1 MLQLFGKSFH
11 NVPSCFDLHCIWIV
25 VNKKMQ
31 EGNIP
36 VNVYIVDVDC
46 NCMKTSWVQGL
57 ALSVIQELSVL
68 TSVRRK
74 KTASM

>member
-11 NVPSCFDLHCIWIV
+11 SVPSGFDLHCIEIV

-46 NCMKTSWVQGL
+46 N
-57 ALSVIQELSVL
+57 
-68 TSVRRK
+68 
-74 KTASM
+74 